1 LRKIA
6 TVVAALMLPVQ
17 AHALGVGEIEW
28 NSALNQPLDAE
39 IGLFSLGSVHEND
52 IRVRL
57 APYDAYE
64 QADIEYPS
72 ILRNLKFSVE
82 RRSSGGFYIKIH
94 SSDAV
99 KEPFLDILVEIDW
112 PSGHLMREF
121 TVLLDLP
128 VMTDE
133 EAGPVAAPE
142 TSTSAMTAEAATAG
156 ENEQPSPQGQVFG
169 ETASQQVSN
178 DLRVGMVKRGDTLWG
193 IAESMRSDKSVSVQQ
208 VMIALL
214 KSNPNAFYNNNIN
227 NLKAGYVLRLDN
239 PNLISEV
246 SKVDAAR
253 EAQRQYQD
261 WLAAKGRNTAS
272 ARTGKSQ
279 DTAIGSGGTQNA
291 GGPSL
296 RLVAPD
302 EADVGMS
309 RSAGGTGQ
317 NRNVASMDLA
327 ALRQE
332 LDSALQVSDADKQE
346 NEQLRARIAEL
357 EEQIG
362 KMQRL
367 LSLRDDALSV
377 LQANPQEQAQQTDQT
392 AEGMTTPAPTAAAT
406 TPAGTAE
413 ETVAANTNT
422 QQPEG
427 AVGAADKTAALVA
440 ATQKAAPKAAN
451 TQKSAP
457 NKTQAVGKDEGFV
470 GTAMGYIKRTMSA
483 AGSFLNPMALGGI
496 VSGVLLLVGGAWF
509 LRKRKISAED
519 LEQSM
524 MVEVADKQLSED
536 LANGTVSD
544 LEQKEETR
552 AVELLDSTDGDS
564 FEADIDEIDVL
575 AEADVYL
582 AYQRFDR
589 AEELMREAINN
600 EPQRLDLHFKLLEV
614 FAASGNRDGF
624 IEMARAIKAKG
635 GQEDVALWDKVESM
649 GAKIAAGDPLF
660 SGALDSVES
669 EAPAMHSVDNE
680 FEAGL
685 PGGELEADFAGLD
698 DDLML
703 DLDAHIAADTQAA
716 DNVAQSADGD
726 TIAGIGDEL
735 DLSADEETAE
745 FSAALEDVTA
755 DAVESPVDESLGDS
769 EKPLE
774 FNLDELSALD
784 TGDDAEGN
792 SAQKKAEAYVPDNAL
807 EFEPVAVAKAGV
819 ADRDAETDA
828 VSVSDDNVLGFDAGD
843 GDDNAQE
850 FSFDS
855 VESVADAGV
864 AEVDSDLTVAASSD
878 ALTIE
883 DSDGEEVTFDFDS
896 LESDSDAVAAIDDD
910 LNDDID
916 WLTGVADDAVDEDS
930 DTFFSSEDEVAT
942 KLDLIRAYIDMGD
955 KESARNILTEVVE
968 EGNDNQK
975 QEAEELLRQIG

>member
-1 LRKIA
+1 MRKIA

-39 IGLFSLGSVHEND
+39 ISLFSLGSVHEND
-52 IRVRL
+52 IRVKL
-57 APYDAYE
+57 APYEAYE
-64 QADIEYPS
+64 QAGIEYPS

-82 RRSSGGFYIKIH
+82 QRSGDGFYIKVH

-128 VMTDE
+128 VMSDE
-133 EAGPVAAPE
+133 VAGPVSAPE
-142 TSTSAMTAEAATAG
+142 TSMPGAAMESPASAA
-156 ENEQPSPQGQVFG
+156 ENEQPSTQGQVFG
-169 ETASQQVSN
+169 ESTPQQASN
-178 DLRVGMVKRGDTLWG
+178 NLRVGMVKRGDTLWG
-193 IAESMRSDKSVSVQQ
+193 IAESMRTDKSVSVQQ
-208 VMIALL
+208 VMLALL
-214 KSNPNAFYNNNIN
+214 KDNPEAFYNNNIN

-239 PNLISEV
+239 PNLITEV
-246 SKVDAAR
+246 SKEQAAR
-253 EAQRQYQD
+253 EAQRQYQN
-261 WLAAKGRNTAS
+261 WLAAKGRNTAAAS
-272 ARTGKSQ
+272 TGTSP
-279 DTAIGSGGTQNA
+279 DTAVGSGAGQNA

-302 EADVGMS
+302 QADVGIPK
-309 RSAGGTGQ
+309 SAGGTGQ
-317 NRNVASMDLA
+317 SRNVASMDLA

-332 LDSALQVSDADKQE
+332 LDSALQTSDADRQE
-346 NEQLRARIAEL
+346 NEQLRSRIAEL

-377 LQANPQEQAQQTDQT
+377 LQANPQEQTQQTDQST
-392 AEGMTTPAPTAAAT
+392 EGMTTAAAT
-406 TPAGTAE
+406 M
-413 ETVAANTNT
+413 AANATEEDATAST
-422 QQPEG
+422 QG
-427 AVGAADKTAALVA
+427 TDNADAADETAVQA
-440 ATQKAAPKAAN
+440 AVKQKAESKAVNKPKPAQNQKQPAAN
-451 TQKSAP
+451 D
-457 NKTQAVGKDEGFV
+457 GGFV

-483 AGSFLNPMALGGI
+483 AGSLLNPIALGGI
-496 VSGVLLLVGGAWF
+496 VSGILLLVGGAWF

-536 LANGTVSD
+536 LANGTVTD

-552 AVELLDSTDGDS
+552 AVELLDSTGGEN

-589 AEELMREAINN
+589 AEELMREAINS

-635 GQEDVALWDKVESM
+635 GQEDASLWSKVEAM
-649 GAKIAAGDPLF
+649 GAKIAADDPLF
-660 SGALDSVES
+660 SGEADSADTES
-669 EAPAMHSVDNE
+669 PSMHSVDNE

-703 DLDAHIAADTQAA
+703 DLGNDIAAEVTESQVA
-716 DNVAQSADGD
+716 DDVDHGGDAD
-726 TIAGIGDEL
+726 TIAGNVDDLE
-735 DLSADEETAE
+735 LSADDEIQDIS
-745 FSAALEDVTA
+745 SANVDDVTA
-755 DAVESPVDESLGDS
+755 AEDVKADTAVDVSQAGSD
-769 EKPLE
+769 KPLE
-774 FNLDELSALD
+774 FNLDELSAV
-784 TGDDAEGN
+784 DDADAV
-792 SAQKKAEAYVPDNAL
+792 SDQKKSPAFVPDNTL
-807 EFEPVAVAKAGV
+807 DFEPNAM
-819 ADRDAETDA
+819 ADD
-828 VSVSDDNVLGFDAGD
+828 LD
-843 GDDNAQE
+843 GDMGTAAIAEDDALGLDSATDDSDE
-850 FSFDS
+850 VFAFES
-855 VESVADAGV
+855 VESAAGTDAAEGDSELSFAAEADATATKEG
-864 AEVDSDLTVAASSD
+864 DSEEAA
-878 ALTIE
+878 
-883 DSDGEEVTFDFDS
+883 FDFDS
-896 LESDSDAVAAIDDD
+896 LATESEAVGSIDDE

-916 WLTGVADDAVDEDS
+916 WLTGVADDAIDDDAES
-930 DTFFSSEDEVAT
+930 FFSSEDEVAT